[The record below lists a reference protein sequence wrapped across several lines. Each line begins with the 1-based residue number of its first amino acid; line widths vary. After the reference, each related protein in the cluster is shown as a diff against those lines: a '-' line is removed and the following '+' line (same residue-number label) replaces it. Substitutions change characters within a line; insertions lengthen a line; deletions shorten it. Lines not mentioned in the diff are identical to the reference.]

1 MVEKKTISLE
11 KDGELWLLKTKNLN
25 KQEIWDALLYAILSF
40 GKAVGFSEGDL
51 MTIFLSELTRY
62 EDMASKEVIK

>member
-25 KQEIWDALLYAILSF
+25 KQEIWDALLYATLSF
-40 GKAVGFSEGDL
+40 GKAEGFSEGDL